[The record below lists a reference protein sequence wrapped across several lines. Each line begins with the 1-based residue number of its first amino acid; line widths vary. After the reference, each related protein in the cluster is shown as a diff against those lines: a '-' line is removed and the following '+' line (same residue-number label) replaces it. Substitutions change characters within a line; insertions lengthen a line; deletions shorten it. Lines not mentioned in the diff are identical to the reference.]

1 MFVLEMK
8 LPWASSGVDI
18 HKWEPCA
25 LLGIPFL
32 ASVNIEMFE
41 MKFKV
46 FVGLRVNFFLLIIDK
61 FRGKRWL
68 IERCQWDCLKIS

>member
-46 FVGLRVNFFLLIIDK
+46 FVGLRVNFFIDY
-61 FRGKRWL
+61 RQVQGQ
-68 IERCQWDCLKIS
+68 EVVD